1 MPFDGRN
8 AILASRPTLAAA
20 MLVSRIEPIDPQMLD
35 RHKADELRRYPAG
48 WFYRHRVAVQIAT
61 LVLLLAGTLASFT
74 VALVIHPAVGIGAG
88 LVVLA
93 SAISQSAV
101 PVRGPALWMERAV
114 TELNPVHPIIRE
126 SALRLQEQL
135 PEVKF
140 RLGELIQDRTTLD
153 PYLVVEYQNE
163 RAVLGIWNGEQL
175 IACVGM
181 QASYDASSRRPVA
194 V

>member
-20 MLVSRIEPIDPQMLD
+20 MLVSRIEPIDSQMLE

-48 WFYRHRVAVQIAT
+48 RFYQHRVAVPIAT
-61 LVLLLAGTLASFT
+61 LELLLAGTLGSFT
-74 VALVIHPAVGIGAG
+74 VALAIHPAVGIGAG
-88 LVVLA
+88 LAVLA

-126 SALRLQEQL
+126 SALRLQRQL
-135 PEVKF
+135 PESKF
-140 RLGELIQDRTTLD
+140 KRGGL
-153 PYLVVEYQNE
+153 
-163 RAVLGIWNGEQL
+163 
-175 IACVGM
+175 
-181 QASYDASSRRPVA
+181 SR
-194 V
+194 